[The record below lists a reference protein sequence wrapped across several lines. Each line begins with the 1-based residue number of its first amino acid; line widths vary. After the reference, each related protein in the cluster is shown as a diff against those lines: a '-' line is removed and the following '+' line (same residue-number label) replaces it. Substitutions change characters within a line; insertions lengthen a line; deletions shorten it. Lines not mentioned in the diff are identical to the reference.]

1 MAFNPMLP
9 TKASQVRRPSNIYET
24 VLNSPEEQQGQ
35 GQQRPA
41 NRLKFGFGGNT
52 AGGGMGQGFKIN
64 ARPTAAPTADDV
76 IRRQGGLAPSYGPT
90 GINGIYEPDQHVGAW
105 ERLQNSMARA
115 NGAPAIASEQ
125 NLANKQQWNEA
136 DRLERANQLTGM
148 GGAQNTQEAQN
159 LQGAQNFT
167 DQARARDQA
176 QADPATAAN
185 AAAKA
190 VGDTMANFQM
200 PAFKRGGGI
209 TPGMATVAEKEPE
222 YEFEDS
228 GKVDRFDKPTLLS
241 NPPPGV
247 VVPNHALQ
255 HFLQGYRHPS
265 KDVSQVA
272 LPQRDNV
279 THDSKFPA
287 FDRGGLMPIGMG
299 TNGMGGMAG
308 LDAPVPGAVPDGK
321 GGFNVMM
328 DPVAPIR
335 YMTRGPQPVGGQTVE
350 AFDKGGNVRSFD
362 PRQADQTWTGAKA
375 KLLDSLVRGSK
386 DPTRLATLLD
396 RAGGTDYAADLA
408 RRELLHTI
416 DVDPEE
422 SAEKRTGI
430 PVGVEG
436 LSMMDLMRVLG
447 QDRGL
452 LESSIKLGKDGDVTV
467 APPKVPAK
475 YDDYNAGNNALV
487 ASPPVSSAPAQ
498 VDYTQ
503 RGDAGDTAGA
513 DQGGNQNPTV
523 APTTPAPV
531 TPQAPVAPY
540 RPYPTVN
547 QPLRRFLQSWE
558 NPAELA
564 AGRAIGAERFAGS
577 LASRGL
583 GYKLNSDDQPEIVST
598 QDIHDPKGLQYN
610 TGTTPYGTVGGAIP
624 NDVSLPP
631 TLVGQQSNA
640 HTIEGLPA
648 ADWFQRKAN
657 GVGVGS
663 GTNAFSQRETPVTVD
678 DGTPHVAPPGPMPVA
693 PPQKRTQPWEA
704 SAFDKG
710 GAIVNPMLKKFLA
723 MRRK

>member
-9 TKASQVRRPSNIYET
+9 TKASQVRRPSNVYET

-90 GINGIYEPDQHVGAW
+90 GINGLYEPDQHVGAW

-125 NLANKQQWNEA
+125 NLANKQQFGNEA

-279 THDSKFPA
+279 TRDPKFPA

-335 YMTRGPQPVGGQTVE
+335 YMTRGPQPVGGQTVA
-350 AFDKGGNVRSFD
+350 AFDEGGLTDPSKSPARWTEAKSKLLNVLVNKFKNNPEDLVSRFANYKRPSGIPDDYELDANNIREMLRKAGINRDQSVKDAFGVNVGPEGMTVYQLAHALAQDKGLLNKSLKVNSEGDVETKPVATTHPDSA
-362 PRQADQTWTGAKA
+362 PSAP
-375 KLLDSLVRGSK
+375 KLLD
-386 DPTRLATLLD
+386 
-396 RAGGTDYAADLA
+396 
-408 RRELLHTI
+408 E
-416 DVDPEE
+416 
-422 SAEKRTGI
+422 
-430 PVGVEG
+430 
-436 LSMMDLMRVLG
+436 
-447 QDRGL
+447 
-452 LESSIKLGKDGDVTV
+452 GDVT
-467 APPKVPAK
+467 
-475 YDDYNAGNNALV
+475 GM
-487 ASPPVSSAPAQ
+487 
-498 VDYTQ
+498 
-503 RGDAGDTAGA
+503 GDASTTQSLATVA
-513 DQGGNQNPTV
+513 TPSPTTPTV
-523 APTTPAPV
+523 APATAPV
-531 TPQAPVAPY
+531 TPTTPVAPY
-540 RPYPTVN
+540 QPYPTVN

-564 AGRAIGAERFAGS
+564 AGRAIGAERFADS

-583 GYKLNSDDQPEIVST
+583 GYGFNNKGLPEIMP
-598 QDIHDPKGLQYN
+598 QRDIHDGKDINDDAL
-610 TGTTPYGTVGGAIP
+610 TPYGPVGGAIP
-624 NDVSLPP
+624 NDINAPP
-631 TLVGQQSNA
+631 TLVGTQSNA